1 MEYQVPKYSKRKV
14 MGSWQVMED
23 AVHLLAD
30 GLTEGQAL
38 SKIRKL
44 NAQALAKNTAMGI
57 RG

>member
-1 MEYQVPKYSKRKV
+1 
-14 MGSWQVMED
+14 MED
-23 AVHLLAD
+23 AVHLIAD

-44 NAQALAKNTAMGI
+44 NAQALAKHTAMGI